1 MAVIVNKIAVM
12 FIMMAIGFLLGK
24 LKIITGEGNKTLS
37 AISLFLVS
45 PLLSFSSYQR
55 EYSSHIAKN
64 LALTLLLTV
73 ILYAVQILA
82 VFFLVPKKRK
92 NSEIER
98 MSLIFSNCGYI
109 GIPLVQSVFGNDG
122 IIFLTMNIA
131 VFYVLTWTLGVSLMT
146 GKVSVKQTAKN
157 LCTPAIFA
165 VILGLICFFANIT
178 LPSIILEPIESIGN
192 MNTPLAMLIAG
203 STLAGTNLVKCFG
216 NVRIYI
222 LSALRLLVLPA
233 ICAAILLLATY
244 LGADSVVVTIVLIA
258 MSCPSAVITT
268 MFSHRFGGNSVY
280 ASEIFALTTVLSAG
294 TIPLVMWIFSLV
306 GGSAVI

>member
-1 MAVIVNKIAVM
+1 MEAVINKIAVM

-24 LKIITGEGNKTLS
+24 LKIITGDGNKTLS

-45 PLLSFSSYQR
+45 PLLSFASYQR
-55 EYSSHIAKN
+55 DYSESIAKN
-64 LALTLLLTV
+64 LVTTLVLTV
-73 ILYAVQILA
+73 VLYAVQIA
-82 VFFLVPKKRK
+82 VVFLIVPKKRK

-157 LCTPAIFA
+157 LCTPAIIA
-165 VILGLICFFANIT
+165 VILGLVCFFAKVK
-178 LPSIILEPIESIGN
+178 LPSIILEPVESIGN

-203 STLAGTNLVKCFG
+203 STLAGTNLARCFK
-216 NVRIYI
+216 NLRIYLLTAI
-222 LSALRLLVLPA
+222 RLLLLPA
-233 ICAAILLLATY
+233 ICAAILLLAIS

-280 ASEIFALTTVLSAG
+280 ASEIFALTTVLSAA
-294 TIPLVMWIFSLV
+294 TIPFVMWLFSLV

>member
-1 MAVIVNKIAVM
+1 MEAVINKIAVM

-45 PLLSFSSYQR
+45 PFLSFVSYQR
-55 EYSSHIAKN
+55 EYSQSIAKN
-64 LALTLLLTV
+64 LVTTLVLTV
-73 ILYAVQILA
+73 VLYAVQIA
-82 VFFLVPKKRK
+82 VVFLIVPKKRE

-146 GKVSVKQTAKN
+146 GKVSVKQTVKN
-157 LCTPAIFA
+157 LCTPAILA
-165 VILGLICFFANIT
+165 VVLGLVCFFAKIK
-178 LPSIILEPIESIGN
+178 LPALILEPIESIGN

-203 STLAGTNLVKCFG
+203 STLAGTNLLRCFK
-216 NVRIYI
+216 NVRIYL
-222 LSALRLLVLPA
+222 LSALRLLILPA

-244 LGADSVVVTIVLIA
+244 LGADTVVVTIVLIA
-258 MSCPSAVITT
+258 MACPSAVITT

-280 ASEIFALTTVLSAG
+280 ASEIFALTTVLSAA
-294 TIPLVMWIFSLV
+294 TIPLVMWLFSLM

>member
-1 MAVIVNKIAVM
+1 MEAVINKIAVM

-24 LKIITGEGNKTLS
+24 LNIISGEGNKTLS

-45 PLLSFSSYQR
+45 PCLSFASYQR
-55 EYSSHIAKN
+55 EYSPDIAKN
-64 LALTLLLTV
+64 LVTTLVLTV
-73 ILYAVQILA
+73 VLYAVVIAA
-82 VFFLVPKKRK
+82 VLLIVPKKRK

-146 GKVSVKQTAKN
+146 GKVTLRQTAKN
-157 LCTPAIFA
+157 LCTPAIIA
-165 VILGLICFFANIT
+165 VVLGLACFFAKIK
-178 LPSIILEPIESIGN
+178 LPGIVLEPIESIGN

-203 STLAGTNLVKCFG
+203 STLAGTDLFKCVK
-216 NVRIYI
+216 NVRIY
-222 LSALRLLVLPA
+222 LLTFLRLIVLPI

-244 LGADSVVVTIVLIA
+244 LGADRVVATIVLIA

-280 ASEIFALTTVLSAG
+280 ASEIFALTTVLSAA
-294 TIPLVMWIFSLV
+294 TIPLIMWLYSLV